1 MSEELKNEIFG
12 VSLSFSDEYDY
23 IGKKYMRILAYH
35 AAHDLGH
42 ALNNYS
48 LVGCTSF
55 SAWGNNTKDG
65 NIIHARNFDFYFG
78 DDFAKEKVLLMVQ
91 PDSGYAFVSYS
102 WPGMMGVVSGMNE
115 EGLAITINASMSSP
129 PTSAKLPISILVR
142 ETLQFSKNLEEATNY
157 INSKK
162 IIDTQ
167 KEIDSKIKK
176 YPNSSILNNI
186 QGALFAEQ
194 NQLLV
199 LKIWDDSCGCLK
211 Q

>member
-1 MSEELKNEIFG
+1 MINRLYNLYSNQWLLKNLIYLFHTDINNYVSKELKNEILG

-78 DDFAKEKVLLMVQ
+78 DDFTMK
-91 PDSGYAFVSYS
+91 S
-102 WPGMMGVVSGMNE
+102 
-115 EGLAITINASMSSP
+115 
-129 PTSAKLPISILVR
+129 
-142 ETLQFSKNLEEATNY
+142 
-157 INSKK
+157 K
-162 IIDTQ
+162 IIL
-167 KEIDSKIKK
+167 S
-176 YPNSSILNNI
+176 
-186 QGALFAEQ
+186 
-194 NQLLV
+194 
-199 LKIWDDSCGCLK
+199 
-211 Q
+211 